1 MARALTVWARGLE
14 RLWSPALVS
23 LVYNRSVLL
32 ELYCVS
38 LHIKLTKNM
47 NT

>member
-32 ELYCVS
+32 ELQLCELTHY
-38 LHIKLTKNM
+38 IKEHLI
-47 NT
+47 